1 MQAFALGQGDRIFVG
16 GLEIMPGLD
25 EPRAKPL
32 HRAVLLDTV
41 AERRDDRRF
50 EPEPR
55 RRERDALPV
64 IARSGADDTANI
76 RM

>member
-1 MQAFALGQGDRIFVG
+1 MQVFALGQGDRIFVG

-32 HRAVLLDTV
+32 HRAVLLGAV
-41 AERRDDRRF
+41 AERRDDCRF

-55 RRERDALPV
+55 RRESDALPV
-64 IARSGADDTANI
+64 IARGRADDTANI
-76 RM
+76 RL